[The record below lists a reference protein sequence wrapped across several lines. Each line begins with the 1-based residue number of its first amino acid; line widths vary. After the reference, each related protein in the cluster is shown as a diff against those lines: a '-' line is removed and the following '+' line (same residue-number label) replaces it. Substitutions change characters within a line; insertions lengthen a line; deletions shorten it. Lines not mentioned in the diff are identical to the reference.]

1 MFVGIWFRLKK
12 IVHNIFAKNTQ
23 LSFSYKLPSVLY
35 VKFVFLFY
43 AEKVQKEDLQRVAK
57 KMLRTKPSV
66 AAYGTLDKLPPY
78 EKFQE
83 ILAEGK
89 IIRNRKS
96 FASLFR

>member
-1 MFVGIWFRLKK
+1 
-12 IVHNIFAKNTQ
+12 
-23 LSFSYKLPSVLY
+23 
-35 VKFVFLFY
+35 
-43 AEKVQKEDLQRVAK
+43 
-57 KMLRTKPSV
+57 MLRTKPSV